1 MYVSPSEL
9 RRIHLPRRWV
19 HRPYST
25 PGGQV
30 GGSMLGPSKGV
41 WSAASSSPP
50 DHRVVG
56 SVFPRWRL
64 KDANPPRFSH
74 GTIGE
79 NEVSGSFAS

>member
-1 MYVSPSEL
+1 MRNADFLEL
-9 RRIHLPRRWV
+9 RLGEVRRIPLLRRWV
-19 HRPYST
+19 NRHYST

-30 GGSMLGPSKGV
+30 GGSMLGPSMGV

-56 SVFPRWRL
+56 SVFSRWRL
-64 KDANPPRFSH
+64 KDANPPCFSH

-79 NEVSGSFAS
+79 N